1 MPNAQPIHVVQS
13 CVGLM
18 SRLAYARAVQNG
30 VNARDLLQRAG
41 LDTAA
46 IEDPEAR
53 LSVTGQISF
62 VELVA
67 QALGDPELGVH
78 LARDFDLRRLE
89 YLYYVPASADTLGT
103 ALQRLERYS
112 GLANEG
118 VVARVRKGRTAHI
131 RFQHTGV
138 ARHTDRHQIEFFIT
152 AGIRLCRHLVA
163 RDFKLQ
169 AVRIAHHRGVKELDL
184 ERLAGVRIQD
194 DAAVDEIEFPAACL
208 ALPIATTDP
217 HLHDMLV
224 RYCEDAVARRRTK
237 GSPLRVRV
245 ENAVAALLPH
255 GLAQAEAVAG
265 ELGMSPRTLAR
276 RLAAEEVAFSTI
288 VRELRIALA
297 QRHLADGDLSV
308 SQIAWLL
315 GYREVGAFTHA
326 FRRWTGMTP
335 SEARV
340 QSAASVA

>member
-1 MPNAQPIHVVQS
+1 MPNLQPNHVVQS

-18 SRLAYARAVQNG
+18 SRLAYARAVHEG
-30 VNARDLLQRAG
+30 VNARDLLRRAG
-41 LDTAA
+41 LDVAA

-67 QALGDPELGVH
+67 EALGDPELGVH
-78 LARDFDLRRLE
+78 LAQEFDLRRLE

-118 VVARVRKGRTAHI
+118 IVARVRKGRTTHV
-131 RFQHTGV
+131 RFQYTAV
-138 ARHTDRHQIEFFIT
+138 ARHTDRHQIEFFVT
-152 AGIRLCRHLVA
+152 AAIRLCRHLVD

-169 AVRIAHHRGVKELDL
+169 AVRLAHHRVGKQIDL

-237 GSPLRVRV
+237 RSPLRVRI
-245 ENAVAALLPH
+245 ENAVVPLLPH
-255 GLAQAEAVAG
+255 GQAQADTVAAK
-265 ELGMSPRTLAR
+265 LSISPRTLAR
-276 RLAAEEVAFSTI
+276 RLAAEDLAFSTI
-288 VRELRIALA
+288 VRDLRIVLA
-297 QRHLADGDLSV
+297 QRYLADSDLSI

-335 SEARV
+335 SEARG
-340 QSAASVA
+340 QTAAPVA